1 MDGRFSQLWDFRAK
15 TRPTTHSVAFVSM
28 LNFSSYLS
36 HDDLSCGIQ
45 RNLAH
50 QILALAFKMLMAA
63 SAALCFASFL
73 LVPSPELKM
82 GKERSQS
89 VKRYELHSC
98 RHSAKQSH
106 RTCACYWSHPPPHV
120 VILLLYS
127 ICPANTSKSFL
138 RVLLIW
144 VSAYVYKTWLLYW
157 LYYIE

>member
-89 VKRYELHSC
+89 LRRGMGSI
-98 RHSAKQSH
+98 A
-106 RTCACYWSHPPPHV
+106 V
-120 VILLLYS
+120 VTVQ
-127 ICPANTSKSFL
+127 NKVTV
-138 RVLLIW
+138 RVL
-144 VSAYVYKTWLLYW
+144 AT
-157 LYYIE
+157 EATHHHM